1 MADILDMQKINS
13 LPQPLS
19 TEDGYYFE
27 TIDVQTG
34 LVRVDVGGMIDFGEF
49 SDFITIFDGD
59 GVEHRTEDFYLD

>member
-1 MADILDMQKINS
+1 MTDILDMQKINS

-34 LVRVDVGGMIDFGEF
+34 LAG
-49 SDFITIFDGD
+49 
-59 GVEHRTEDFYLD
+59 